1 MKIRVVLADDHR
13 ILREGLASILEKDL
27 RMDVVGQAE
36 NGRATVE
43 LTRQLKPDVVVMDLH
58 MPELNGI
65 EATRIIAGECPAV
78 KVLVLSMHS
87 DRELV
92 LEALRAGAAGYLLKD
107 CATDEL
113 ECAIRQVLAHKT
125 YVSPDIAHVVVGE
138 IRSGPGSGLGDGL
151 QALTSK
157 ERQVLQLL
165 AEGKS
170 VKEMAVLLSVGIPT
184 VETHKQHVMKKL
196 ELFTVAEL
204 TKFALRHGLTS
215 LE

>member
-13 ILREGLASILEKDL
+13 ILREGLASIFEKEL

-43 LTRQLKPDVVVMDLH
+43 LVRQLKPDVVVMDLH

-65 EATRIIAGECPAV
+65 EATRIIAGESPDV
-78 KVLVLSMHS
+78 RILVLSMHS

-92 LEALRAGAAGYLLKD
+92 LEALRAGASGYLLKD

-113 ECAIRQVLAHKT
+113 ERAIRDVLAHKT

-138 IRSGPGSGLGDGL
+138 IRSGSGTGPCDGL

-170 VKEMAVLLSVGIPT
+170 VKEIAGHLDIGIPT
-184 VETHKQHVMKKL
+184 VETHKQHLMKKL
-196 ELFTVAEL
+196 DIFTIADL

>member
-65 EATRIIAGECPAV
+65 EATRIIAGESPDV
-78 KVLVLSMHS
+78 RILVLSMHS

-92 LEALRAGAAGYLLKD
+92 LEALRAGASGYLLKD

-113 ECAIRQVLAHKT
+113 ERAIRDVLAHKT

-138 IRSGPGSGLGDGL
+138 IRSGSGAGPGDGL

-170 VKEMAVLLSVGIPT
+170 VKETAVLLSVSIPT
-184 VETHKQHVMKKL
+184 VETHKQHLMKKL